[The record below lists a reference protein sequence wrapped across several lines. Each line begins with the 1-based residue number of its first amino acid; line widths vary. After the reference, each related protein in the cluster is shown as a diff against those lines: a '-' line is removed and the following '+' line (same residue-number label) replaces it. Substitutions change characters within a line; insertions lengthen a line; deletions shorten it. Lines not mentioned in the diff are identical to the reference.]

1 MLKSKVSLSVT
12 ATLLLDSV
20 KSLNKDPKASPIIF
34 LSKMLDSQIPES
46 EASER
51 VACEPKAIV

>member
-20 KSLNKDPKASPIIF
+20 KSLEKDPKIIF
-34 LSKMLDSQIPES
+34 LSKMLDGQIPVS

-51 VACEPKAIV
+51 VARRPKAIV

>member
-20 KSLNKDPKASPIIF
+20 KSLNKDPKVSPIIF
-34 LSKMLDSQIPES
+34 LSKMLDGQIP

-51 VACEPKAIV
+51 GAHVPKAIV